1 MEIVFDYP
9 ENMTKSQALVRR
21 SNKLISWLRRDEC
34 AIYVDENSVVEL
46 KKLIKYII
54 HALEQSINP
63 EDWRE
68 FLLLFQESRKYLIF
82 EQGREPEMYAEA
94 VNALIS
100 GLESYQGYVEDN
112 L

>member
-1 MEIVFDYP
+1 
-9 ENMTKSQALVRR
+9 L
-21 SNKLISWLRRDEC
+21 
-34 AIYVDENSVVEL
+34 DENSVVEL

-54 HALEQSINP
+54 HPLEQSINQ

-68 FLLLFQESRKYLIF
+68 FLLLFQESRKYLLF
-82 EQGREPEMYAEA
+82 EEGREPEMYAEA

-100 GLESYQGYVEDN
+100 GLESYRGYVEDN